1 MNARKLL
8 LPLATA
14 LVAGAIAVGSGATFD
29 STTASTLAV
38 TTGTLTQS
46 NTKAGSAVIS
56 LTNMK
61 PGDTVTGS
69 LTLTN
74 TGSLKQVFTL
84 KETGAQDG
92 FTYTNASGATVS
104 YLNLAI
110 LDTTSGATVYNGALG
125 GVATAGVALGTYAP
139 AEAHTYRFTVTLD
152 QATPNTY
159 QSKSAAATYNWN
171 GVQEAGTTYQQ

>member
-8 LPLATA
+8 VPLATA

-29 STTASTLAV
+29 STTASSLAV

-46 NTKAGSAVIS
+46 NTKAGTAVIS

-61 PGDTVTGS
+61 PGDTVIGS

-74 TGSLKQVFTL
+74 TGSLNQVFTL
-84 KETGAQDG
+84 KESGVSDN
-92 FTYTNASGATVS
+92 FTYVNASGATAS
-104 YLNLAI
+104 YLNLVI
-110 LDTTSGATVYNGALG
+110 LDTTTSTTVYNGALG
-125 GVATAGVALGTYAP
+125 GVATAGVPLGTFA
-139 AEAHTYRFTVTLD
+139 AAGAHTYRFTVTLD

-159 QSKSAAATYNWN
+159 QNKTASATYSWN
-171 GVQEAGTTYQQ
+171 GVQEAATTYNQ